1 MKKQKSKK
9 SKEQLHRET
18 IIADCGVEGLLN
30 HDRQREQDLVDT
42 TLNMDRRQL
51 PDFLNIK
58 VGWNVLIGDDEGN
71 TRVKTL
77 PPMSYD
83 DMIAHIKEEYAGCH
97 IIEWRDL
104 R

>member
-1 MKKQKSKK
+1 MRTK
-9 SKEQLHRET
+9 HTR
-18 IIADCGVEGLLN
+18 
-30 HDRQREQDLVDT
+30 RQTQADLVDT

-83 DMIAHIKEEYAGCH
+83 DMIAHIKDEYAGCH